1 MSEKINGIMGTTMDK
16 IKEMVD
22 VNTVIGDPIVSPDG
36 TMIIPV
42 SKVTCGFASG
52 GSDLPT
58 KTPNANPCFG
68 GGSGA
73 GITIQPIAF
82 LTVYKG
88 DVKLIQINKYDGAT
102 DRVVGMMPEIID
114 KVSGLFKK
122 DSGNTAVKDF
132 NMESADETPLF

>member
-1 MSEKINGIMGTTMDK
+1 MSENKINGIMGTTMEK

-22 VNTVIGDPIVSPDG
+22 VNTVVGDPIVSPDG

-52 GSDLPT
+52 GSDLPA
-58 KTPNANPCFG
+58 KINRECFG

-73 GITIQPIAF
+73 GITIQPVAF

-88 DVKLIQINKYDGAT
+88 NVKLIQIDKFNSAA
-102 DRVVGMMPEIID
+102 DRVVSMVPDMVDRVSALFSKD
-114 KVSGLFKK
+114 KKTS
-122 DSGNTAVKDF
+122 AVKDVDL
-132 NMESADETPLF
+132 ESADPDSPLF

>member
-1 MSEKINGIMGTTMDK
+1 MSDNKINGIMGTTMEK
-16 IKEMVD
+16 IKELVD
-22 VNTVIGDPIVSPDG
+22 VNTVVGDPIISPDG

-52 GSDLPT
+52 GTDLPA
-58 KTPNANPCFG
+58 KINKECFG

-88 DVKLIQINKYDGAT
+88 NVKLIQIDKFYSPA
-102 DRVVGMMPEIID
+102 DRAVAMVPEIVD
-114 KVSGLFKK
+114 KVTELFKK
-122 DSGNTAVKDF
+122 DKKTNNVNDF
-132 NMESADETPLF
+132 DLESPDPESPLF

>member
-1 MSEKINGIMGTTMDK
+1 MSEKISGIMGTTMEK

-52 GSDLPT
+52 GSDLPA
-58 KTPNANPCFG
+58 KTATNPCFG

-73 GITIQPIAF
+73 GT
-82 LTVYKG
+82 G
-88 DVKLIQINKYDGAT
+88 
-102 DRVVGMMPEIID
+102 
-114 KVSGLFKK
+114 
-122 DSGNTAVKDF
+122 
-132 NMESADETPLF
+132 